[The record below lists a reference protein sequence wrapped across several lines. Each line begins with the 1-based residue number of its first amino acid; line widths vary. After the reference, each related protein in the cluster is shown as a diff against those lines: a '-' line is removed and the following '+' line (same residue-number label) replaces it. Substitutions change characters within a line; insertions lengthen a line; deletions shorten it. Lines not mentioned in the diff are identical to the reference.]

1 MEGCLISVVAP
12 PHYRRGGQCG
22 KLHVLSPPRVTVI
35 LATYDWSSVLRY
47 STASVLRQTFR
58 DFELLVVGDGCTDD
72 SESVVLGFG
81 DDRVRWI
88 NLPENTKHQS
98 GPNNEGLRQARGE
111 IIAYIGH
118 DDLWLPHHLDV
129 LVRAYDETATD
140 LAYSLCM
147 NVPPNSPFGWPVI
160 PRPHAGSFASPV
172 CMTHRKGVTEQ
183 IGGWRDY
190 RELPATTSPDVEL
203 WQRAAAAGLRLELV
217 PRLTGIKFPAS
228 WRRDVYRTRP
238 CHEQAAWT
246 EAMQKDPEFE
256 VHQLVHFIAGETP
269 VPAGLPYRDLVR
281 HCVRQ
286 TLARISMRRPLRW
299 FGTRPPNIDQARRF
313 KGL

>member
-1 MEGCLISVVAP
+1 M
-12 PHYRRGGQCG
+12 
-22 KLHVLSPPRVTVI
+22 I

-47 STASVLRQTFR
+47 STASVLRQTYT

-81 DDRVRWI
+81 DGRVRWI

-98 GPNNEGLRQARGE
+98 GPNNEGLRQARGD

-129 LVRAYDETATD
+129 MVHAYEETGTD

-147 NVPPNSPFGWPVI
+147 NVPPDSPFGWPLI
-160 PRPHAGSFASPV
+160 PQPQAGSFASPV
-172 CMTHRKGVTEQ
+172 CMTHRRRVTEQ

-190 RELPATTSPDVEL
+190 RELPSTTSPDVEL
-203 WQRAAAAGLRLELV
+203 WQRAAAAGLRLKFV

-238 CHEQAAWT
+238 CHEQAAWS
-246 EAMQKDPEFE
+246 EAMLKDPEFE
-256 VHQLVHFIAGETP
+256 VHQLVHFIAGDTP
-269 VPAGLPYRDLVR
+269 VPAGLRYRDLV
-281 HCVRQ
+281 HHLARQ
-286 TLARISMRRPLRW
+286 TLARISVRRVLQW
-299 FGTRPPNIDQARRF
+299 FGVRKANIDQARRF